1 MARIFF
7 SFIVFSQTMKW
18 SITASWVGKPEV
30 ISSSVPLGL
39 ISEFSPRRF
48 LSLISPLWC
57 SAFFSTLINL
67 EKFAQANLIHFTFQV
82 YRTQNL
88 HIQQIK
94 TFAFVWSCLFLT
106 GEFHSVVFFLL
117 LIFCLL
123 SLISFWLVYNPAT
136 TFTSWLFTLFLLSS
150 CSWKL
155 CYNNINAGNVGL
167 QAGKPQEGAKRCW
180 IIV

>member
-1 MARIFF
+1 
-7 SFIVFSQTMKW
+7 MKW
-18 SITASWVGKPEV
+18 SITAFWVGEPGV
-30 ISSSVPLGL
+30 FSSSVPLGL
-39 ISEFSPRRF
+39 ISEFSPRGF

-57 SAFFSTLINL
+57 SAFFFPTLINL
-67 EKFAQANLIHFTFQV
+67 EKFAWANLIHFTFQV

-88 HIQQIK
+88 HIQQ

-106 GEFHSVVFFLL
+106 GEFHSVLFFLL

-155 CYNNINAGNVGL
+155 CYNCINAGNVGL